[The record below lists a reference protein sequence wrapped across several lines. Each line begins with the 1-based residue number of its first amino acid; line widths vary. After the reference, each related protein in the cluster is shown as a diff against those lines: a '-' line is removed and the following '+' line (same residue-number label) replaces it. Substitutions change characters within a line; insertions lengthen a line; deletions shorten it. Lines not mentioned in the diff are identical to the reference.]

1 MEKQFTASVYIIEED
16 KVLLLLHPK
25 HKRWL
30 PPGGHLEVDEL
41 PSECAKR
48 EALEETGLIVELI
61 KEEHLWI
68 DRWNA
73 MSFERPWLCLL
84 EDMPPHGSQP
94 AHQHIDFIYLG
105 RAVGGRISEEHTAQ
119 HPIRWFSIEEILTL
133 EPDREIFVETQQT
146 IKKIFQTLRVCR

>member
-25 HKRWL
+25 HKKWL

-41 PSECAKR
+41 PPECAKR

-68 DRWNA
+68 DCLNA
-73 MSFERPWLCLL
+73 TSFERPWLCLL
-84 EDMPPHGSQP
+84 EYMPPHGSQP

-105 RAVGGRISEEHTAQ
+105 RAVGGLISEEHNAQ
-119 HPIRWFSIEEILTL
+119 HPIRWFSSEEILTL